1 MLFHCTK
8 GDCRFWGEGAAMPD
22 ACPRC
27 GGALTAG
34 ERAKMSGDDWCALG
48 VFWMEQDGAEEKA
61 VSCFRRA
68 ARLGSGWGACN
79 LGLCLEQGTGI
90 EADPRQAVWL
100 YQQAAEMGACPPCA
114 TWRCAMRRA
123 SGSLRT
129 PVRQW
134 SCTAGRRST
143 APPGP
148 APAGPLL

>member
-68 ARLGSGWGACN
+68 ARLGSGGWNGRQSCCGTPPSVFWGW
-79 LGLCLEQGTGI
+79 LSQS
-90 EADPRQAVWL
+90 DMAVP
-100 YQQAAEMGACPPCA
+100 ASSPPPSA
-114 TWRCAMRRA
+114 
-123 SGSLRT
+123 GST
-129 PVRQW
+129 V
-134 SCTAGRRST
+134 
-143 APPGP
+143 
-148 APAGPLL
+148 

>member
-100 YQQAAEMGACPPCA
+100 YQQAAEMG
-114 TWRCAMRRA
+114 
-123 SGSLRT
+123 SL
-129 PVRQW
+129 
-134 SCTAGRRST
+134 
-143 APPGP
+143 P
-148 APAGPLL
+148 ALCNLAV

>member
-8 GDCRFWGEGAAMPD
+8 GACRFWGEGAAMPD

-68 ARLGSGWGACN
+68 ARLGSVQPGPVPGA
-79 LGLCLEQGTGI
+79 GHWDRG
-90 EADPRQAVWL
+90 R
-100 YQQAAEMGACPPCA
+100 PP
-114 TWRCAMRRA
+114 
-123 SGSLRT
+123 SGSL
-129 PVRQW
+129 
-134 SCTAGRRST
+134 AL
-143 APPGP
+143 
-148 APAGPLL
+148 PAGGGDGEPARPVQPGGVL